1 MDPDVAKLAQVLFV
15 VGAFGGFVAVVQA
28 TVRFVLAKT
37 KSTPA
42 PPQWDTP
49 RIDEDRF
56 ARLEN
61 AVDAIAI
68 EVERMSEAQRF
79 SAKLMSERLP
89 AQAEDSLPGRK

>member
-1 MDPDVAKLAQVLFV
+1 MDPQSAKFAIVMMTI
-15 VGAFGGFVAVVQA
+15 AGFA
-28 TVRFVLAKT
+28 TVITALALTVKIVLQKT
-37 KSTPA
+37 KPRPA
-42 PPQWDTP
+42 EPGWGVP

-79 SAKLMSERLP
+79 SAKLMNERLP
-89 AQAEDSLPGRK
+89 SSSGDST

>member
-1 MDPDVAKLAQVLFV
+1 MDPDVLKLAQVLAV
-15 VGAFGGFVAVVQA
+15 VGLFGGAISVFGIVAKFILSKTQPRA
-28 TVRFVLAKT
+28 EPPEWTV
-37 KSTPA
+37 
-42 PPQWDTP
+42 P

-89 AQAEDSLPGRK
+89 PSSEEKQTTSP

>member
-1 MDPDVAKLAQVLFV
+1 MDPDVLKLAQVLAV
-15 VGAFGGFVAVVQA
+15 VGMFGAAIAFLGFVGRAVLSRTQPKEA
-28 TVRFVLAKT
+28 
-37 KSTPA
+37 A
-42 PPQWDTP
+42 PEWAAP

-79 SAKLMSERLP
+79 SAKLMNERLP
-89 AQAEDSLPGRK
+89 SPPDEKQ

>member
-1 MDPDVAKLAQVLFV
+1 MMDPDVLKLAQVLAV
-15 VGAFGGFVAVVQA
+15 VGTFGAVLAFLGFVGRAVLSRTQP
-28 TVRFVLAKT
+28 KQ
-37 KSTPA
+37 A
-42 PPQWDTP
+42 PPDWAAP

-89 AQAEDSLPGRK
+89 ASPPDKQ

>member
-1 MDPDVAKLAQVLFV
+1 MDPQVGNFAAV
-15 VGAFGGFVAVVQA
+15 MVIIAGFATAMTALVLTIKIVVQ
-28 TVRFVLAKT
+28 KT
-37 KSTPA
+37 KPKPVASEWNA
-42 PPQWDTP
+42 PQ
-49 RIDEDRF
+49 IDEARF

-89 AQAEDSLPGRK
+89 ASSGDSR

>member
-1 MDPDVAKLAQVLFV
+1 MDPE
-15 VGAFGGFVAVVQA
+15 VGNFAVVMIVIAGFA
-28 TVRFVLAKT
+28 TVMTGLVLTVKIILQKT
-37 KSTPA
+37 KPKSVASEWNA
-42 PPQWDTP
+42 PQ
-49 RIDEDRF
+49 IDEDRF

-89 AQAEDSLPGRK
+89 ASSRDSR

>member
-1 MDPDVAKLAQVLFV
+1 MDPDVVKLAQVLVV
-15 VGAFGGFVAVVQA
+15 VGSFGAVMAVFGFVGKLILSKTPPKAVQPEW
-28 TVRFVLAKT
+28 TV
-37 KSTPA
+37 
-42 PPQWDTP
+42 P

-68 EVERMSEAQRF
+68 EIERMSEAQRF

-89 AQAEDSLPGRK
+89 ASPPDKQ

>member
-1 MDPDVAKLAQVLFV
+1 MDPEVANF
-15 VGAFGGFVAVVQA
+15 AVVMIVIAGFA
-28 TVRFVLAKT
+28 TAMTALVLTVKIIVQKT
-37 KSTPA
+37 KPKPVASEWSA
-42 PPQWDTP
+42 SH
-49 RIDEDRF
+49 IDEDRF

-89 AQAEDSLPGRK
+89 ASSGDSS

>member
-15 VGAFGGFVAVVQA
+15 VGAFGGFVAIVQA
-28 TVRFVLAKT
+28 TVRFVLSKT

-42 PPQWDTP
+42 APQWDTP

-89 AQAEDSLPGRK
+89 ASSSSQSRE

>member
-1 MDPDVAKLAQVLFV
+1 MDPDVAKLAQVLLV
-15 VGAFGGFVAVVQA
+15 VGAFGGFIAIVQMAVRV
-28 TVRFVLAKT
+28 VLSKT
-37 KSTPA
+37 KSKPA
-42 PPQWDTP
+42 APEWNMP

-89 AQAEDSLPGRK
+89 ASASESRE

>member
-1 MDPDVAKLAQVLFV
+1 MDPE
-15 VGAFGGFVAVVQA
+15 VGNFAVVMIVIAGFA
-28 TVRFVLAKT
+28 TAMTALVLTVKIIVQKT
-37 KSTPA
+37 KPKPVASE
-42 PPQWDTP
+42 WSVP

-61 AVDAIAI
+61 AVDAIAV

-89 AQAEDSLPGRK
+89 SPSGDSR